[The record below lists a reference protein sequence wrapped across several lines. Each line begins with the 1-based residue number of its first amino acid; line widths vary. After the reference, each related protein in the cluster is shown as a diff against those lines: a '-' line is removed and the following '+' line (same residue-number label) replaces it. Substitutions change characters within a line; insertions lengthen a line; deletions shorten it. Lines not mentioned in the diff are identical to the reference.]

1 MSQTLNLKL
10 SDEVYQ
16 TLKQQ
21 AENAGFSL
29 QEWIVFSLT
38 KQSHNQE
45 DRTVAEKEAVRQ
57 RFRRHA
63 GAINLGYSTGTDN
76 ESIDAD
82 LARAYNN
89 EDKTEN

>member
-45 DRTVAEKEAVRQ
+45 DRTVAEKKC
-57 RFRRHA
+57 
-63 GAINLGYSTGTDN
+63 L
-76 ESIDAD
+76 D
-82 LARAYNN
+82 LPLETVKQKVNQK
-89 EDKTEN
+89 DDQTS

>member
-1 MSQTLNLKL
+1 MSQNLNLEL

-21 AENAGFSL
+21 AKNAGLSL

-38 KQSHNQE
+38 QQSHNQE
-45 DRTVAEKEAVRQ
+45 DRTVAEKEAVRD

-63 GAINLGYSTGTDN
+63 GAINLGYPTGADN

-89 EDKTEN
+89 ENETEN

>member
-1 MSQTLNLKL
+1 MSQSLNLEL

-21 AENAGFSL
+21 AENAGLSV
-29 QEWIVFSLT
+29 QEWIVFSLI
-38 KQSHNQE
+38 KQSDNKV
-45 DRTVAEKEAVRQ
+45 DRTVAEKEVVRD
-57 RFRRHA
+57 RFRGHA
-63 GAINLGYSTGTDN
+63 GAINLGYPTGADN

-89 EDKTEN
+89 EDETEN

>member
-1 MSQTLNLKL
+1 MSQNLNLEL

-21 AENAGFSL
+21 AENAGLSL

-45 DRTVAEKEAVRQ
+45 DRTVAEKEAVRD

-63 GAINLGYSTGTDN
+63 GAINLGYPTGADN

-89 EDKTEN
+89 ENETEN

>member
-1 MSQTLNLKL
+1 MSQSLNLEL

-21 AENAGFSL
+21 AENAGLSV
-29 QEWIVFSLT
+29 QEWIVFSLI
-38 KQSHNQE
+38 KQSDNKV
-45 DRTVAEKEAVRQ
+45 DRTVAEKEVVRD

-63 GAINLGYSTGTDN
+63 GAINLGYPTGADN

-89 EDKTEN
+89 EDETEN

>member
-1 MSQTLNLKL
+1 MSQSLNLEL

-16 TLKQQ
+16 ILKQQ
-21 AENAGFSL
+21 AENAGLSV
-29 QEWIVFSLT
+29 QEWIVFSLI
-38 KQSHNQE
+38 KQSDNKV
-45 DRTVAEKEAVRQ
+45 DRTVAEKEVVRD

-63 GAINLGYSTGTDN
+63 GAINLGYPTGADN

-89 EDKTEN
+89 EDETEN

>member
-1 MSQTLNLKL
+1 MSQNLNLEL

-21 AENAGFSL
+21 ANNAGLSL

-38 KQSHNQE
+38 QQSRQE
-45 DRTVAEKEAVRQ
+45 DDRSVVEKEAVRD

-63 GAINLGYSTGTDN
+63 GAINLGYPTGADN

-82 LARAYNN
+82 LTRAYNN
-89 EDKTEN
+89 ENETEN